1 MHSLIGTNYSSRY
14 IDPPRIFPAGMKML
28 VAGDTAR
35 TVESLRGH
43 FSQKRCE
50 VETAYT
56 SEEIKRK
63 ILGNSFDILICGFLM
78 NDEYSLRIV
87 EIVRRLSDIRLLF
100 LTGKKDSEFN
110 VKALNLGADDCLT
123 SPASF
128 FELDARVLRLCYRGA
143 NLYFRETKIVFRQRE
158 NTIEIDM
165 NRQAA
170 QRNGRHLP
178 LTKTEYRILLHLA
191 LNKGRLILRTDLE
204 EIIFQ
209 EKNTVQGHSV
219 NIHICNLRKKLKTAL
234 SIKTVSRYGFVLSDQ
249 E

>member
-1 MHSLIGTNYSSRY
+1 MHPLIGTNYSSRY
-14 IDPPRIFPAGMKML
+14 INPPRIFPGGMKML

-78 NDEYSLRIV
+78 NDEYSLRII

-128 FELDARVLRLCYRGA
+128 FELDARVLRLCYRGMH
-143 NLYFRETKIVFRQRE
+143 LRFKETKLVLNQRE

-165 NRQAA
+165 SHHAVEK
-170 QRNGRHLP
+170 NGRHLS
-178 LTKTEYRILLHLA
+178 LTRMEYRILLHLA
-191 LNKGRLILRTDLE
+191 LNKGRLVSKTDLE
-204 EIIFQ
+204 KIIFQ
-209 EKNTVQGHSV
+209 GKNTVQGHSV

-234 SIKTVSRYGFVLSDQ
+234 SIKTVSCHGFVLGA
-249 E
+249 